1 MKKLSLVLCALFIT
15 VFANAQHPK
24 KCGTDFINSNYFKN
38 HPGEKVN
45 QQKLEKNLQ
54 KTIQHNYTLKE
65 PEQLYTI
72 PLVIHVLHLGEDEGT
87 GNNISDAQIFSGITQ
102 LNEAFSNTN
111 NEGIDM
117 NIQFEL
123 AKQTPNGESTNGIL
137 RVDASNVDGYAED
150 GIALQLLGADEV
162 ELKNTSKWDNNN
174 YYNIWIVSEIEGN
187 DGGYGTQ
194 GFAYF
199 PGASAT
205 YDGTI
210 IMNTSWGN
218 IGTVNGWNNQGTTLI
233 HELGHSLGLYHTFH
247 VQGEGSDTTAAGCV
261 NNVSC
266 TTQGDF
272 CCDTDPHKASSSNSC
287 KINEINE
294 CTGNI
299 YGNVVRNFMD
309 YSKQE
314 CQEMFSAD
322 QKDRMRATLEG
333 SRKLL
338 LSSKAL
344 KEPIVPCETV
354 KLNANCTPT
363 TEADGLSA
371 HYAGIGEYRFFDAFN
386 ISSFADTDG
395 GYLNETNNC
404 AATAFV
410 NPDSTYKL
418 KILAKGNVENTNYIK
433 AWIDY
438 NNDNNFSAL
447 EEIYD
452 NQIKADIYDSIN
464 VTIPN
469 YAETDKFLKLR
480 VLVDLNPISDACH
493 DPQYGQAED
502 YSVYIYTVNEITSTK
517 NINNYKN
524 LIISPNPT
532 SKILNIQFESDEKSN
547 YHVLDLQGR
556 IVQIGAFKNTNLS
569 HQIDVS
575 SYKKGVY
582 ILSVQNS
589 QGSVNRN
596 FVVK

>member
-1 MKKLSLVLCALFIT
+1 MKKLSLVFCTLFIT
-15 VFANAQHPK
+15 VFANAQHPQ

-38 HPGEKVN
+38 HPGEKVK
-45 QQKLEKNLQ
+45 QQKIEKNLQ
-54 KTIQHNYTLKE
+54 KIIQNNYTVRGA
-65 PEQLYTI
+65 EQLYTI
-72 PLVIHVLHLGEDEGT
+72 PLVIHVLHLGEEEGE

-123 AKQTPNGESTNGIL
+123 AKQTPNGETTNGIL
-137 RVDASNVDGYAED
+137 RVDASNVAGYAED
-150 GIALQLLGADEV
+150 GVALNLLGADEV
-162 ELKNTSKWDNNN
+162 ELKNTSKWDNNS

-187 DGGYGTQ
+187 NGGYGTQ

-199 PGASAT
+199 PGASAI

-210 IMNTSWGN
+210 IMNTSWGD
-218 IGTVNGWNNQGTTLI
+218 IGTVNEWNNQGTTLI

-247 VQGEGSDTTAAGCV
+247 VQGDGSDTTAAGCV

-272 CCDTDPHKASSSNSC
+272 CCDTDPHKVSASNSC

-314 CQEMFSAD
+314 CQEIFSGD
-322 QKDRMRATLEG
+322 QKNRMRATLEG
-333 SRKLL
+333 TRALF

-354 KLNANCTPT
+354 PVNANCTPT
-363 TEADGLSA
+363 TQALGLSA
-371 HYAGIGEYRFFDAFN
+371 HYAGIGEYRFFDALN
-386 ISSFADTDG
+386 ISSYADVDG
-395 GYLNETNNC
+395 GYLNETTNC
-404 AATAFV
+404 LATAFV
-410 NPDSTYKL
+410 KPDSTYKF
-418 KILAKGNVENTNYIK
+418 KILAKGNVVNTNYIK

-438 NNDNNFSAL
+438 NDDNRFSAL

-452 NQIKADIYDSIN
+452 NQIKAETYDSID
-464 VTIPN
+464 VIIPN

-480 VLVDLNPISDACH
+480 VLVDLIPISDACH
-493 DPQYGQAED
+493 NPQYGQAED
-502 YSVYIYTVNEITSTK
+502 YSVYIYNTSVITSTK
-517 NINNYKN
+517 KIDNNKN
-524 LIISPNPT
+524 LTISPNPA
-532 SKILNIQFESDEKSN
+532 SKTLNIQFESNEESN

-556 IVQIGAFKNTNLS
+556 IVQIGSLKNTNLT

-575 SYKKGVY
+575 NYKKGVY

-589 QGSVNRN
+589 KGSVNGN